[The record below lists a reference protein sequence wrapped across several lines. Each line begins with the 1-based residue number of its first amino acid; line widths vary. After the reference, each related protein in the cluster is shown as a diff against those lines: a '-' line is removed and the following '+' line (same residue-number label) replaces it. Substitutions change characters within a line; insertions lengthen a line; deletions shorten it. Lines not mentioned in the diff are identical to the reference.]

1 LCPVWVTLAT
11 VSSARGEHAA
21 MTADGVPFVIVF
33 SLALGTTLALV
44 PVANWLG
51 RRFGITTAFGGR
63 RTTDADKR
71 RVSKLGGVAL
81 YGGFM
86 AAAIAA
92 QFLLVPRFDPNE
104 IIRLTGLILGGTLIF
119 IVGVIDDVI
128 ELSAFWL
135 FLGQFAAAAVAIA
148 FQIFIEY
155 VNNPFTGSQT
165 EPWPHIVTVALT
177 FFWLVAMMNTS
188 NFLDGLDGLAGGV
201 AFIAGAMLFVNSAF
215 VLDPAQTSVS
225 LLPLALMGAAL
236 AFVLH
241 NFFPAQIVMGGGAY
255 FLGFLLGTLSIIGG
269 AKMATILLVM
279 GLPMMDVA
287 WQFANRLRQGR
298 NPFSG
303 DRGHIHYRLLD
314 MGISQRQIVLV
325 YYAFCAFF
333 GVLTLVTTSQLFK
346 FVALG
351 AMLALI
357 SLGFRVVAR
366 LGQANSSIST

>member
-1 LCPVWVTLAT
+1 MIDA
-11 VSSARGEHAA
+11 
-21 MTADGVPFVIVF
+21 VPFVIVF
-33 SLALGTTLALV
+33 SLAMGTTLTLV

-51 RRFGITTAFGGR
+51 RRLGITTAFGGR
-63 RTTDADKR
+63 RTTDTDKR
-71 RVSKLGGVAL
+71 CVSKLGSLAL

-86 AAAIAA
+86 AATVGA

-104 IIRLTGLILGGTLIF
+104 IIRLIGLMLGGTLIF
-119 IVGVIDDVI
+119 AVGVIDDIV

-135 FLGQFAAAAVAIA
+135 FIGQFAAAAIAIA

-155 VNNPFTGSQT
+155 FNNPFTGSQT
-165 EPWPHIVTVALT
+165 EPWPHIVTVTLT
-177 FFWLVAMMNTS
+177 FFWLVAMMNTT

-201 AFIAGAMLFVNSAF
+201 AFIAGTMLFVNSAF
-215 VLDPAQTSVS
+215 VLNPPQTSVS
-225 LLPLALMGAAL
+225 LLPLALMGTSL
-236 AFVLH
+236 AFVLY

-314 MGISQRQIVLV
+314 MGVSQRRIVLI

-333 GVLTLVTTSQLFK
+333 GVLTLITASQMFK

-351 AMLALI
+351 TMLALI
-357 SLGFRVVAR
+357 GLGFRVVAR
-366 LGQANSSIST
+366 LSQTNSSIST